1 MFFLCFI
8 SYLFELTNLIPLLFN
23 SSRNRKTI
31 FKQKKSLFEAFIFVF
46 TMIKKSFDLKPGV

>member
-31 FKQKKSLFEAFIFVF
+31 FKQKKSLFEVFIFVF